1 MGYVY
6 ILTNK
11 PRGTLYVGVTSEL
24 IGRVWQHKQ
33 KLVDGFSK
41 KYNLSILV
49 YYEVCDDIEQAIA
62 REKQLK
68 NWHREWKIKLIEE
81 FNPAWKD
88 LFNEINQ

>member
-1 MGYVY
+1 MDYVY

-11 PRGTLYVGVTSEL
+11 TRRTLYVGVTSEL